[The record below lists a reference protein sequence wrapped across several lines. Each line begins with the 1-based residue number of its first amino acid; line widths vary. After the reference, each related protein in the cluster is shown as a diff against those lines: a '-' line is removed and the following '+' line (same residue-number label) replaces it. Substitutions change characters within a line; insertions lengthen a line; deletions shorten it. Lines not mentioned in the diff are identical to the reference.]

1 MKSTLKMGVKV
12 FGKIILANV
21 MSIITVVSLSFIV
34 TAMFTENIGY
44 QAFGTT
50 STSSES
56 ELLYEYYY
64 ENGEDTQ
71 LPEYEEQGYTVNQVS
86 IRSGVSKTGNAVFL
100 VLCALFCMS
109 LVAILTYTLVWKE
122 GNKDL
127 NLARFDRIKYDK
139 LKGVKIGLIAAAPS
153 LVLLLVLSIGKSTFS
168 SSFPVI
174 FYQYLNAAFF
184 APMDLICGSAVA
196 FGDLAIWQILLLL
209 LVLLLI
215 PAFSGFAYYIG
226 YKDIL
231 LSDKLIYKKQK

>member
-21 MSIITVVSLSFIV
+21 MSIITVVSLSFLV

-86 IRSGVSKTGNAVFL
+86 IRSDVSKTGNAVFL

-122 GNKDL
+122 GNKD
-127 NLARFDRIKYDK
+127 
-139 LKGVKIGLIAAAPS
+139 
-153 LVLLLVLSIGKSTFS
+153 
-168 SSFPVI
+168 
-174 FYQYLNAAFF
+174 
-184 APMDLICGSAVA
+184 
-196 FGDLAIWQILLLL
+196 
-209 LVLLLI
+209 
-215 PAFSGFAYYIG
+215 
-226 YKDIL
+226 
-231 LSDKLIYKKQK
+231 

>member
-71 LPEYEEQGYTVNQVS
+71 LP
-86 IRSGVSKTGNAVFL
+86 
-100 VLCALFCMS
+100 
-109 LVAILTYTLVWKE
+109 
-122 GNKDL
+122 
-127 NLARFDRIKYDK
+127 
-139 LKGVKIGLIAAAPS
+139 
-153 LVLLLVLSIGKSTFS
+153 
-168 SSFPVI
+168 
-174 FYQYLNAAFF
+174 
-184 APMDLICGSAVA
+184 
-196 FGDLAIWQILLLL
+196 
-209 LVLLLI
+209 
-215 PAFSGFAYYIG
+215 
-226 YKDIL
+226 
-231 LSDKLIYKKQK
+231 